1 MKRRQCGRN
10 PCVGQSA
17 EPTDRRRRRLLVGA
31 NCFGEENL
39 KESRAG
45 EAAELLKL
53 LANNHRLIVLCR
65 LMDAEMSVSELGQHV
80 DLAQSALSQHL
91 AKLRAQGLVAARRDG
106 QNIYYRLASPTAHKL
121 VGALCEL
128 YGGKG

>member
-1 MKRRQCGRN
+1 MRVSLPAAPKTNRKSILGLE
-10 PCVGQSA
+10 A
-17 EPTDRRRRRLLVGA
+17 
-31 NCFGEENL
+31 
-39 KESRAG
+39 RAG

-53 LANNHRLIVLCR
+53 LANDHRLIVLCR
-65 LMDAEMSVSELGQHV
+65 LMDREMSVSELGEHV
-80 DLAQSALSQHL
+80 NLAQSALSQHL
-91 AKLRAQGLVAARRDG
+91 AKLRAQGLVAARREG